1 MDQGTFCTGRNTMA
15 MLAIAKS
22 LPDALKVVVTSHSE
36 PTEDGLLQLH
46 IGLDGASHTVPFR
59 HGMLMDQ
66 LKDKVLK
73 ITGIPVEE
81 QMYIFAEDAR
91 LVDVNAPVPL
101 DEPLRCIRSTL
112 PPAASKPTSMEET
125 SETTSAEECKDSS
138 EWESWPRGSPD
149 ESWADLTEEADRL
162 MLWENVARFLNKP
175 EQNETSKACKAIQ
188 QQPHPEH
195 ATPSPRNEPS
205 LEQGSSLA
213 RDFTERWRQWDEG
226 QHQHQFYIGIP
237 EDELEEFLVVQEI
250 KKACPKIYK
259 ANVMIRLRGRGSGF
273 LEGRQRKESSDPL
286 MICISGRS
294 GYSFDDYWESFYKI
308 ASLLED
314 EIYAGYNQSTIAGKR
329 CQESEVHLEDDW
341 VRGGVRVHGEARPL
355 YSAIAEETVSAGA
368 NTNEW
373 AREFTDAWR
382 AWDENER
389 QHQFTIEVP
398 DAYRDEFQV
407 VRRIKNACRSLFSD
421 SVMLRCRG
429 RGSGFIEGRHKAESS
444 DPLMVCLSGRDRY
457 SLDVYWSAFYKLA
470 VFLEDD
476 LYADYNASIAKCSTS
491 KRKRTELHLNYSAT
505 HGGVRK
511 GGRVNEHAKAGNA

>member
-1 MDQGTFCTGRNTMA
+1 MA

-112 PPAASKPTSMEET
+112 PPAVSKPTSMEDT
-125 SETTSAEECKDSS
+125 SEATCSEDSAQRSKDSS
-138 EWESWPRGSPD
+138 EWERWPRGSPG

-188 QQPHPEH
+188 QKPHPEH
-195 ATPSPRNEPS
+195 ATPSPRNEPA

-213 RDFTERWRQWDEG
+213 RDFPERWREWDEG

-237 EDELEEFLVVQEI
+237 EHEREEFQVVRDI
-250 KKACPKIYK
+250 KKACPKMYK
-259 ANVMIRLRGRGSGF
+259 ANIMIRLRGRGSGF

-294 GYSFDDYWESFYKI
+294 GYSLDDYWESFYKI

-314 EIYAGYNQSTIAGKR
+314 GICARYNLSIAGKR
-329 CQESEVHLEDDW
+329 LSGGRLQIHLNDNW
-341 VRGGVRVHGEARPL
+341 VTGGTRVHGQAPSAVCMQAAPQTWDAR
-355 YSAIAEETVSAGA
+355 AGTDRNTAA
-368 NTNEW
+368 NLDR

-382 AWDENER
+382 SGDESQR
-389 QHQFTIEVP
+389 QHQFYIEIP
-398 DAYRDEFQV
+398 PAYRDELQV
-407 VRRIKNACRSLFSD
+407 VRRIKNACRSIFSE
-421 SVMLRCRG
+421 SGRIMLRCRG
-429 RGSGFIEGRHKAESS
+429 RGSGFMEGRHKAEST
-444 DPLMVCLSGRDRY
+444 DPLMICVSGREPY
-457 SLDVYWSAFYKLA
+457 SLDEYWAVFYKLA
-470 VFLEDD
+470 SFLEDD
-476 LYADYNASIAKCSTS
+476 LYAHFNACFAGQAVGRSTQAQ
-491 KRKRTELHLNYSAT
+491 LHLNYKGV
-505 HGGVRK
+505 HGGIRK
-511 GGRVNEHAKAGNA
+511 GGRQLHGPE